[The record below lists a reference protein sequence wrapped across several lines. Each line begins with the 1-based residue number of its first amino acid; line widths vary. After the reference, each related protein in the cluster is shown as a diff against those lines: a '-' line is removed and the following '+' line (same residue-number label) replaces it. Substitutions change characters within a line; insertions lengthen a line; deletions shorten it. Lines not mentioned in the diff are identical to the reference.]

1 MKKQGKYIVVFFVLL
16 LVICILF
23 ALDLLFGS
31 VSISFSRVM
40 AALAGSGDPTETEII
55 RNIRL
60 PKAITAVLAGMSLS
74 VCGILMQTLFRN
86 PLAGPYVLGVNS
98 GASLGVA
105 LVMIG
110 SSVMGLNNFSFLFQ
124 SGIVLASIAGA
135 LGVLLIVLFV
145 SRRIRNNMGL
155 LLAGI
160 MIGQIVTAI
169 QSLLEYFSD
178 PESLKNFVVWNLAS
192 ISNVTK
198 DDLFWLAPVVL
209 VFSFFSLLLV
219 KDLDAILFGEDYAQ
233 SMGLQ
238 VKQKRIIIILV
249 TGVLSGITT
258 AYCGP
263 IAFIGIAVPHICRI
277 VLKTSLHRIVIP
289 ACLLVGPCIMLFC
302 DIICQ
307 LPSKGIILPLNVIT
321 SVVGAPIVLYLLF
334 KNYKFIN

>member
-1 MKKQGKYIVVFFVLL
+1 MNNKRNIIVVFFVLL
-16 LVICILF
+16 LLVCILF
-23 ALDLLFGS
+23 ALDILFGS
-31 VSISFSRVM
+31 VSIPFSKAM
-40 AALAGSGDPTETEII
+40 AALFGKGDTTDIEIV
-55 RNIRL
+55 RNIRF

-110 SSVMGLNNFSFLFQ
+110 SSVVGINNFSFLFR
-124 SGIVLASIAGA
+124 SGIVLASVIGA

-145 SRRIRNNMGL
+145 ARRIRNNMGL

-160 MIGQIVTAI
+160 MIGQIVSAI

-178 PESLKNFVVWNLAS
+178 PDSLKNFVVWNLAS
-192 ISNVTK
+192 ISNVTR
-198 DDLFWLAPVVL
+198 DDLYWLAPVVL
-209 VFSFFSLLLV
+209 IFSGYSLLLV
-219 KDLDAILFGEDYAQ
+219 KDLDAILFGEDYAR

-238 VKQKRIIIILV
+238 VKQKRFIIIVV
-249 TGVLSGITT
+249 TGILSGVTT
-258 AYCGP
+258 AFCGP

-277 VLKTSLHRIVIP
+277 LLKTSLHRIVIP
-289 ACLLVGPCIMLFC
+289 ACLLAGPCILLLC